1 MSRQSQSS
9 QRSLTRPG
17 SVGGLRPAEHSK
29 DFAKAYRG
37 LVQKMYKE
45 QGGLCGLLTED
56 ELIAVEAHKKL
67 SEKEFLERSMAYLQ
81 KRDEKL

>member
-1 MSRQSQSS
+1 
-9 QRSLTRPG
+9 
-17 SVGGLRPAEHSK
+17 
-29 DFAKAYRG
+29 
-37 LVQKMYKE
+37 MYKE